1 VRVVGIDYL
10 SIGDPAAHHALL
22 GQRIG
27 VIEGLDLRRVDP
39 GRYFLVC
46 LALKIQGCDGAPA
59 RAVLWPLT
67 SRGQPPR

>member
-1 VRVVGIDYL
+1 MANETPETPPSKIHQHEHGT
-10 SIGDPAAHHALL
+10 
-22 GQRIG
+22 
-27 VIEGLDLRRVDP
+27 